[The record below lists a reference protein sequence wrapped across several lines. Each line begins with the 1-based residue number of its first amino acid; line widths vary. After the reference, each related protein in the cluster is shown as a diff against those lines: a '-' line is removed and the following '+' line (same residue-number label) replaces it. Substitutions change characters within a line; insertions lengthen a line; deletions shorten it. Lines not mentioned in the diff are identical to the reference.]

1 MPSFLACGAEPVE
14 PLLARRSEREAQE
27 AGGVCQREAFESV
40 AGGGDEGEG
49 VGPHGYRRG
58 HEGDG
63 AEGWFVFGGGSLFPS
78 PGVQG
83 AGADPGLG
91 AAWAWVAPARKAA
104 RAMASLACF
113 CSGLKAL
120 GKGLAP
126 CGEIRSGRG
135 PCHDGARRVST
146 SGRTQAALLWT
157 TQPTFLSSKS
167 EGKKSS
173 CGQGRTWTA
182 HTSL

>member
-1 MPSFLACGAEPVE
+1 MPRCGRGRGSA
-14 PLLARRSEREAQE
+14 REAQE

-91 AAWAWVAPARKAA
+91 GGLGVGGASAQGGDGDGQFGLFLFWA
-104 RAMASLACF
+104 
-113 CSGLKAL
+113 
-120 GKGLAP
+120 
-126 CGEIRSGRG
+126 
-135 PCHDGARRVST
+135 
-146 SGRTQAALLWT
+146 
-157 TQPTFLSSKS
+157 
-167 EGKKSS
+167 EGF
-173 CGQGRTWTA
+173 GQGLG
-182 HTSL
+182 SLRRD